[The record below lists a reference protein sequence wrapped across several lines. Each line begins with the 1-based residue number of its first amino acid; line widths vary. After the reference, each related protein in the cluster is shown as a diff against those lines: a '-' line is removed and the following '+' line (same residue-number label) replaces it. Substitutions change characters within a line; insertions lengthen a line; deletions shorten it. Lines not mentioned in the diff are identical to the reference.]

1 MATDYGALGPWAGAA
16 AAGYDRAHA
25 EKLQRATQNALAG
38 YGQDPDTAVK
48 NFMAVDAPAAIG
60 LQHQL
65 TQQRAAMAA
74 QQEESRKRALGA
86 ILGATDMLRKA
97 RDTGG
102 DVGMA
107 YDSLDHGGILDTLG
121 MSPQEKAQ
129 YRAAITANP
138 ALIDII
144 GQKAAEGVVLAQGA
158 QLRDKNT
165 GRLLGENPMTPK
177 PLVVRRGDGGSDVIY
192 PTPPG
197 GAPGAAPG
205 VAPGGVPTT
214 PGAPLTV
221 ETARPL
227 FKAQESSGNYGA
239 VNKDTGALGAYQV
252 MPNTGAAIAKQLGLA
267 WRPDMMTR
275 DDPASVRYQD
285 AIGGAAIKEA
295 LNASGGDPRTAF
307 MYYYGGPD
315 RSKWGPKTRQ
325 YADEMLARTGG
336 GNRQSAAPQAGGV
349 AYSTPGAPP
358 KPTGHMA
365 TPEDYQRF
373 QLDQNV
379 RYWVNADGKP
389 EAISGQDKSQGQ
401 LKPVPQQIVSKV
413 IENRNSIRNVDKA
426 LAELDKYPGGV
437 GPGTGALGNWF
448 TQLNDPKGNDVRAA
462 IANIGSLIIHD
473 RSGAAVTVSETPRL
487 QPFIPLTTDTAET
500 VKKKLVRLRS
510 EVAAINDD
518 YELQYGPDQGYKP
531 LVGSSSVGEPRP
543 ATSAPASNTPGSSQ
557 QNPIPI
563 RTAQDAIKNSGKW
576 VKTPDGRVGRAK

>member
-60 LQHQL
+60 LQQQL
-65 TQQRAAMAA
+65 TQQRAAMAT
-74 QQEESRKRALGA
+74 QQEESRKRALAA
-86 ILGATDMLRKA
+86 ITGATDMLRKV
-97 RDTGG
+97 RDSGG
-102 DVGMA
+102 DVGSA
-107 YDSLDHGGILDTLG
+107 YDHLDQGGILDTLG

-129 YRAAITANP
+129 YRAAIVANP

-144 GQKAAEGVVLAQGA
+144 SQKAAEGVVLAQGA

-205 VAPGGVPTT
+205 VAPGGVPAAS
-214 PGAPLTV
+214 GAPLTV

-325 YADEMLARTGG
+325 YADEMLARSGG
-336 GNRQSAAPQAGGV
+336 ANAAPQNAGV

-358 KPTGHMA
+358 KPKEAPAG
-365 TPEDYQRF
+365 YRF
-373 QLDQNV
+373 KPDGSLEFIPGGPADPGVKGPGKGDKAKTQALAAADQI
-379 RYWVNADGKP
+379 DS
-389 EAISGQDKSQGQ
+389 AISAAQDLLNNKDIDSYLGNFQGRLPSWISSGRNDFNRDLEA
-401 LKPVPQQIVSKV
+401 LKTKV
-413 IENRNSIRNVDKA
+413 GINA
-426 LAELDKYPGGV
+426 LQTMRAMSPTG
-437 GPGTGALGNWF
+437 GALGQVSDFENKMLQQSLASLDT
-448 TQLNDPKGNDVRAA
+448 TQSEDQFKKNLQKV
-462 IANIGSLIIHD
+462 IGSFQKMKQ
-473 RSGAAVTVSETPRL
+473 RL
-487 QPFIPLTTDTAET
+487 LTEVPNGDTAQSAAPVRVRT
-500 VKKKLVRLRS
+500 VQQAMAL
-510 EVAAINDD
+510 
-518 YELQYGPDQGYKP
+518 P
-531 LVGSSSVGEPRP
+531 
-543 ATSAPASNTPGSSQ
+543 PGTVF
-557 QNPIPI
+557 I
-563 RTAQDAIKNSGKW
+563 
-576 VKTPDGRVGRAK
+576 TPDGRRKVR

>member
-1 MATDYGALGPWAGAA
+1 MATDYSALGPWAGAA

-25 EKLQRATQNALAG
+25 DKLQRATQNALAG

-60 LQHQL
+60 LQQQL

-74 QQEESRKRALGA
+74 MQEESRKRALGA
-86 ILGATDMLRKA
+86 ITGATDMLRKV
-97 RDTGG
+97 RDSGG
-102 DVGMA
+102 DVGSA
-107 YDSLDHGGILDTLG
+107 YDHLDQGGILDTLG

-129 YRAAITANP
+129 YRAAIVANP

-192 PTPPG
+192 PTPPRG
-197 GAPGAAPG
+197 MPGTGQGMAPS
-205 VAPGGVPTT
+205 VPAT
-214 PGAPLTV
+214 PGTPLTV

-252 MPNTGAAIAKQLGLA
+252 MPNTGAALAKQLGLA

-336 GNRQSAAPQAGGV
+336 ANAAPQSAGV

-358 KPTGHMA
+358 KPKEAPAG
-365 TPEDYQRF
+365 YRF
-373 QLDQNV
+373 KPDGSLEFIPGGPADPGVKGPGKGDKAKTQALAAADQI
-379 RYWVNADGKP
+379 DS
-389 EAISGQDKSQGQ
+389 AISAAQDLLNNKDIDSYLGNFQGRLPSWISSGRNDFNRDLEA
-401 LKPVPQQIVSKV
+401 LKTKV
-413 IENRNSIRNVDKA
+413 GINA
-426 LAELDKYPGGV
+426 LQTMRAMSPTG
-437 GPGTGALGNWF
+437 GALGQVSDFENKMLQQSLASLDT
-448 TQLNDPKGNDVRAA
+448 TQSEDQFKKNLQTV
-462 IANIGSLIIHD
+462 IGSFQKMKQRLLAEVPTGD
-473 RSGAAVTVSETPRL
+473 VAQPAA
-487 QPFIPLTTDTAET
+487 
-500 VKKKLVRLRS
+500 
-510 EVAAINDD
+510 
-518 YELQYGPDQGYKP
+518 
-531 LVGSSSVGEPRP
+531 
-543 ATSAPASNTPGSSQ
+543 
-557 QNPIPI
+557 PI
-563 RTAQDAIKNSGKW
+563 RVRTVQQAMALPPGTVFI
-576 VKTPDGRVGRAK
+576 TPDGRRKVR

>member
-60 LQHQL
+60 LQQQL
-65 TQQRAAMAA
+65 TQQRAAMAT
-74 QQEESRKRALGA
+74 QQEESRKRALAA
-86 ILGATDMLRKA
+86 ITGATDMLRKV
-97 RDTGG
+97 RDSGG
-102 DVGMA
+102 DVGSA
-107 YDSLDHGGILDTLG
+107 YDHLDQGGILDTLG

-129 YRAAITANP
+129 YRAAIVANP
-138 ALIDII
+138 DLIDMI
-144 GQKAAEGVVLAQGA
+144 GQKAAEGVVLSQGA

-197 GAPGAAPG
+197 G
-205 VAPGGVPTT
+205 T
-214 PGAPLTV
+214 PGTGQGMAPSVPATPGTPLTV

-336 GNRQSAAPQAGGV
+336 ANAAPQSAGV

-358 KPTGHMA
+358 KPKEAPAG
-365 TPEDYQRF
+365 YRF
-373 QLDQNV
+373 KPDGSLEFIPGGPADSGVKGPGKGDKAKTQALAAADQI
-379 RYWVNADGKP
+379 DS
-389 EAISGQDKSQGQ
+389 AISAAQDLLNNKDIDSYLGNFQGRLPSWISSGRNDFNRDLEA
-401 LKPVPQQIVSKV
+401 LKTKV
-413 IENRNSIRNVDKA
+413 GINA
-426 LAELDKYPGGV
+426 LQTMRAMSPTG
-437 GPGTGALGNWF
+437 GALGQVSDFENKMLQQSLANLDT
-448 TQLNDPKGNDVRAA
+448 TQSEDQFKKNLQTV
-462 IANIGSLIIHD
+462 IGSFQKMKQRLLTEVPNGD
-473 RSGAAVTVSETPRL
+473 AAQSAAPVRVRTVQQAMALPPGTV
-487 QPFIPLTTDTAET
+487 FI
-500 VKKKLVRLRS
+500 
-510 EVAAINDD
+510 
-518 YELQYGPDQGYKP
+518 
-531 LVGSSSVGEPRP
+531 
-543 ATSAPASNTPGSSQ
+543 
-557 QNPIPI
+557 
-563 RTAQDAIKNSGKW
+563 
-576 VKTPDGRVGRAK
+576 TPDGRRKVR

>member
-60 LQHQL
+60 LQQQL
-65 TQQRAAMAA
+65 TQQRAAMAT
-74 QQEESRKRALGA
+74 QQEESRKRALAA
-86 ILGATDMLRKA
+86 ITGATDMLRKV
-97 RDTGG
+97 RDSGG
-102 DVGMA
+102 DVGSA
-107 YDSLDHGGILDTLG
+107 YDHLDQGGILDTLG

-129 YRAAITANP
+129 YRAAIVANP

-144 GQKAAEGVVLAQGA
+144 SQKAAEGVVLAQGA

-205 VAPGGVPTT
+205 VVPGGVPAAS
-214 PGAPLTV
+214 GAPLTV

-325 YADEMLARTGG
+325 YADEMLARSGG
-336 GNRQSAAPQAGGV
+336 ANAAPQNAGV

-358 KPTGHMA
+358 KPKEAPAG
-365 TPEDYQRF
+365 YRF
-373 QLDQNV
+373 KPDGSLEFIPGGPADPGVKGPGKGDKAKTQALAAADQI
-379 RYWVNADGKP
+379 DS
-389 EAISGQDKSQGQ
+389 AISAAQDLLNNKDIDSYLGNFQGRLPSWISSGRNDFNRDLEA
-401 LKPVPQQIVSKV
+401 LKTKV
-413 IENRNSIRNVDKA
+413 GINA
-426 LAELDKYPGGV
+426 LQTMRAMSPTG
-437 GPGTGALGNWF
+437 GALGQVSDFENKMLQQSLASLDT
-448 TQLNDPKGNDVRAA
+448 TQSEDQFKKNLQKV
-462 IANIGSLIIHD
+462 IGSFQKMKQ
-473 RSGAAVTVSETPRL
+473 RL
-487 QPFIPLTTDTAET
+487 LTEVPNGDTAQSAAPVRVRT
-500 VKKKLVRLRS
+500 VQQAMAL
-510 EVAAINDD
+510 
-518 YELQYGPDQGYKP
+518 P
-531 LVGSSSVGEPRP
+531 
-543 ATSAPASNTPGSSQ
+543 PGTVF
-557 QNPIPI
+557 I
-563 RTAQDAIKNSGKW
+563 
-576 VKTPDGRVGRAK
+576 TPDGRRKVR

>member
-1 MATDYGALGPWAGAA
+1 MATDYSALGPWAGAA

-25 EKLQRATQNALAG
+25 DKLQRATQNALAG

-60 LQHQL
+60 LQQQL

-74 QQEESRKRALGA
+74 MQEESRKRALGA
-86 ILGATDMLRKA
+86 ITGATDMLRKV
-97 RDTGG
+97 RDSGG
-102 DVGMA
+102 DVGSA
-107 YDSLDHGGILDTLG
+107 YDHLDQGGILDTLG

-129 YRAAITANP
+129 YRAAIVANP

-192 PTPPG
+192 PTPPRG
-197 GAPGAAPG
+197 MPGTGQGIAPS
-205 VAPGGVPTT
+205 VPAT
-214 PGAPLTV
+214 PGTPLTV

-252 MPNTGAAIAKQLGLA
+252 MPNTGAALAKQLGLA

-336 GNRQSAAPQAGGV
+336 ANAAPQSAGV

-358 KPTGHMA
+358 KPKEAPAG
-365 TPEDYQRF
+365 YRF
-373 QLDQNV
+373 KPDGSLEFIPGGPADPGVKGPGKGDKAKTQALAAADQI
-379 RYWVNADGKP
+379 DS
-389 EAISGQDKSQGQ
+389 AISAAQDLLNNKDIDSYLGNFQGRLPSWISSGRNDFNRDLEA
-401 LKPVPQQIVSKV
+401 LKTKV
-413 IENRNSIRNVDKA
+413 GINA
-426 LAELDKYPGGV
+426 LQTMRAMSPTG
-437 GPGTGALGNWF
+437 GALGQVSDFENKMLQQSLASLDT
-448 TQLNDPKGNDVRAA
+448 TQSEDQFKKNLQTV
-462 IANIGSLIIHD
+462 IGSFQKMKQRLLAEVPTGD
-473 RSGAAVTVSETPRL
+473 VAQPAA
-487 QPFIPLTTDTAET
+487 
-500 VKKKLVRLRS
+500 
-510 EVAAINDD
+510 
-518 YELQYGPDQGYKP
+518 
-531 LVGSSSVGEPRP
+531 
-543 ATSAPASNTPGSSQ
+543 
-557 QNPIPI
+557 PI
-563 RTAQDAIKNSGKW
+563 RVRTVQQAMALPPGTVFI
-576 VKTPDGRVGRAK
+576 TPDGRRKVR

>member
-25 EKLQRATQNALAG
+25 DKLQRATQNALAG

-60 LQHQL
+60 LQQQL
-65 TQQRAAMAA
+65 TQQRAAMAT
-74 QQEESRKRALGA
+74 QQEESRKRALAA
-86 ILGATDMLRKA
+86 ITGATDMLRKV
-97 RDTGG
+97 RDSGG
-102 DVGMA
+102 DVGSA
-107 YDSLDHGGILDTLG
+107 YDHLDQGGILDTLG

-129 YRAAITANP
+129 YRAAIVANP

-144 GQKAAEGVVLAQGA
+144 SQKAAEGVVLAQGA

-205 VAPGGVPTT
+205 VVPGGVPAAS
-214 PGAPLTV
+214 GAPLTV

-325 YADEMLARTGG
+325 YADEMLARSGG
-336 GNRQSAAPQAGGV
+336 ANAAPQNAGV

-358 KPTGHMA
+358 KPKEAPAG
-365 TPEDYQRF
+365 YRF
-373 QLDQNV
+373 KPDGSLEFIPGGPADPGVKGPGKGDKAKTQALAAADQI
-379 RYWVNADGKP
+379 DS
-389 EAISGQDKSQGQ
+389 AISAAQDLLNNKDIDSYLGNFQGRLPSWISSGRNDFNRDLEA
-401 LKPVPQQIVSKV
+401 LKTKV
-413 IENRNSIRNVDKA
+413 GINA
-426 LAELDKYPGGV
+426 LQTMRAMSPTG
-437 GPGTGALGNWF
+437 GALGQVSDFENKMLQQSLASLDT
-448 TQLNDPKGNDVRAA
+448 TQSEDQFKKNLQKV
-462 IANIGSLIIHD
+462 IGSFQKMKQ
-473 RSGAAVTVSETPRL
+473 RL
-487 QPFIPLTTDTAET
+487 LTEVPNGDTAQSAAPVRVRT
-500 VKKKLVRLRS
+500 VQQAMAL
-510 EVAAINDD
+510 
-518 YELQYGPDQGYKP
+518 P
-531 LVGSSSVGEPRP
+531 
-543 ATSAPASNTPGSSQ
+543 PGTVF
-557 QNPIPI
+557 I
-563 RTAQDAIKNSGKW
+563 
-576 VKTPDGRVGRAK
+576 TPDGRRKVR

>member
-60 LQHQL
+60 LQQQL
-65 TQQRAAMAA
+65 TQQRAAMAT
-74 QQEESRKRALGA
+74 QQEESRKRALAA
-86 ILGATDMLRKA
+86 ITGATDMLRKV
-97 RDTGG
+97 RDSGG
-102 DVGMA
+102 DVGSA
-107 YDSLDHGGILDTLG
+107 YDHLDQGGILDTLG

-129 YRAAITANP
+129 YRAAIVANP
-138 ALIDII
+138 TLIDII

-197 GAPGAAPG
+197 GAPGSAPG
-205 VAPGGVPTT
+205 VTPGVPAT
-214 PGAPLTV
+214 PGTPLTV

-336 GNRQSAAPQAGGV
+336 ANAAPQSAGV

-358 KPTGHMA
+358 KPKEAPAG
-365 TPEDYQRF
+365 YRF
-373 QLDQNV
+373 KPDGSLEFIPGGPADPGVKGPGKGDKAKTQALAAADQI
-379 RYWVNADGKP
+379 DS
-389 EAISGQDKSQGQ
+389 AISAAQDLLNNKDIDSYLGNFQGRLPSWISSGRNDFNRDLEA
-401 LKPVPQQIVSKV
+401 LKTKV
-413 IENRNSIRNVDKA
+413 GINA
-426 LAELDKYPGGV
+426 LQTMRAMSPTG
-437 GPGTGALGNWF
+437 GALGQVSDFENKMLQQSLASLDT
-448 TQLNDPKGNDVRAA
+448 TQSEDQFKKNLQKV
-462 IANIGSLIIHD
+462 IGSFQKMKQRLLTEVPNGD
-473 RSGAAVTVSETPRL
+473 AAQSAAPVRVRTVQQAMALPPGTV
-487 QPFIPLTTDTAET
+487 FI
-500 VKKKLVRLRS
+500 
-510 EVAAINDD
+510 
-518 YELQYGPDQGYKP
+518 
-531 LVGSSSVGEPRP
+531 
-543 ATSAPASNTPGSSQ
+543 
-557 QNPIPI
+557 
-563 RTAQDAIKNSGKW
+563 
-576 VKTPDGRVGRAK
+576 TPDGRRKVR